1 MTKPNSKS
9 SVSVMDHISWAIFKF
24 EEAAVSRGAKKERRQ
39 MAFSLGSKTSPE
51 WLWSDTSN

>member
-24 EEAAVSRGAKKERRQ
+24 EEAAVSRGAKKECRQ

-51 WLWSDTSN
+51 